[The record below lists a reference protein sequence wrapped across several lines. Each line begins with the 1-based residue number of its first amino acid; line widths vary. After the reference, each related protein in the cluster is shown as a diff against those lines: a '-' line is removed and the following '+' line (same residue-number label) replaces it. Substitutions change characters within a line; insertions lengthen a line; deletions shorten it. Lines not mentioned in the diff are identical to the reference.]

1 MSRTACGLLLGS
13 FFLLAVNSSL
23 ALAQPKPLIAVP
35 GEAVVH
41 DDFSKAHPLDKE
53 VWQRRQGTRWEIEN
67 GVLRG
72 QQSSPEFQA
81 SRKDHFGYEPRLSI
95 PVTPAEFVASF
106 SIRFIDGKET
116 SIVPFIE
123 FGHHIC
129 RVRFS
134 KEGASLLAEKESL
147 KLDEASD
154 FVWESG
160 KQYRMT
166 AEMKD
171 AQFVLQIEDGP
182 TLFAEHPSFA
192 QPPSSGG
199 AGFGVAGPKGGFV
212 EIDDLVIQQI
222 KPITQPSWPERKAK
236 FPKFAPVEV
245 KKKKS

>member
-1 MSRTACGLLLGS
+1 MLRTTVGLPLGS
-13 FFLLAVNSSL
+13 FLLLVVNSSF
-23 ALAQPKPLIAVP
+23 ALAQPKPLLAVP
-35 GEAVVH
+35 GEVIVQ
-41 DDFSKAHPLDKE
+41 DDFSIAHPLDKRI
-53 VWQRRQGTRWEIEN
+53 WQRRQGTRWEIEN

-81 SRKDHFGYEPRLSI
+81 SKKDHFGYEPRLSI

-123 FGHHIC
+123 FGHHVC

-134 KEGASLLAEKESL
+134 KQGASLLAEKESL
-147 KLDEASD
+147 KLAEATD

-182 TLFAEHPSFA
+182 TLFGEHPSFA

-199 AGFGVAGPKGGFV
+199 AGFGVAGPKKGFV
-212 EIDDLVIQQI
+212 EIDDLVIQKV
-222 KPITQPSWPERKAK
+222 KPTTQASWPKRKAM
-236 FPKFAPVEV
+236 FPAFTPVEV
-245 KKKKS
+245 KKTK